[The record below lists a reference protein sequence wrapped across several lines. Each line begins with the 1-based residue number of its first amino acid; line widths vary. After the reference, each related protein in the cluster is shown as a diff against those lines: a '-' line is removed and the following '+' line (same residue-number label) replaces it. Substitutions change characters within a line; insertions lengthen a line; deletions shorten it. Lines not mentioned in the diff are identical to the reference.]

1 MWSLYLYRQYCALWV
16 HSRTAVGVWCGNG
29 VVVPKTFELP
39 KNLFIIGTVNV
50 DETTYMFSP
59 KVLDRANVIEFRIDD
74 DEIGA
79 FQASPVKPDISLFSG
94 KGAAFGEGFL
104 AAAQSSPPP
113 FQASLQVLYEAE
125 MLLLFRIL
133 RSNGAE
139 FGYRVAHESAR
150 FIHFFKVIGECSDSE
165 PAWFLDAF
173 DLLISQK
180 ILPKLHGSRAKLGP
194 LLKKLWFLSVSD
206 VATRGRT

>member
-1 MWSLYLYRQYCALWV
+1 
-16 HSRTAVGVWCGNG
+16 
-29 VVVPKTFELP
+29 
-39 KNLFIIGTVNV
+39 
-50 DETTYMFSP
+50 
-59 KVLDRANVIEFRIDD
+59 
-74 DEIGA
+74 
-79 FQASPVKPDISLFSG
+79 
-94 KGAAFGEGFL
+94 
-104 AAAQSSPPP
+104 
-113 FQASLQVLYEAE
+113 

-150 FIHFFKVIGECSDSE
+150 FIHFFKVISECSDSE